1 VTAIA
6 IPDFVQ
12 ELVLRSGPFASAY
25 LDATR
30 AKEQG
35 GREIE
40 LRWQELRADLAAQGA
55 DEAGLAAMDAAAGG
69 QWDVP
74 GTRGQLMVAVGGSL
88 VCDRLLP
95 RPPVRPLA
103 RWSPLPHLMPY
114 LAQSGPRVAHV
125 LVVAD
130 RTGADIATAT
140 GEAAEQR
147 PTEWETV
154 AGSAQYPVH
163 KTSTVDWSERHFQLR
178 VENSWERNARDVA
191 GEVGKRAA
199 DVAAELVVLAG
210 DETARAL
217 LRDELPGVLGP
228 QVEVV
233 DVAAGGRAAGSSPAA
248 LDEAVHDAL
257 LQQTWRRRREMLEHL
272 QQNVGRGDYA
282 VTGVTDVLA
291 AVRRSQV
298 DTVIISDDPTST
310 LTAWIG
316 PEPLHLG
323 SSRDELRE
331 LGVADPQQD
340 RFDSALLRAV
350 VGSGARL
357 LITPNAHDYVRDGI
371 AALLRYTDAS
381 TPAP

>member
-1 VTAIA
+1 
-6 IPDFVQ
+6 
-12 ELVLRSGPFASAY
+12 
-25 LDATR
+25 
-30 AKEQG
+30 
-35 GREIE
+35 
-40 LRWQELRADLAAQGA
+40 
-55 DEAGLAAMDAAAGG
+55 
-69 QWDVP
+69 
-74 GTRGQLMVAVGGSL
+74 
-88 VCDRLLP
+88 
-95 RPPVRPLA
+95 
-103 RWSPLPHLMPY
+103 
-114 LAQSGPRVAHV
+114 
-125 LVVAD
+125 
-130 RTGADIATAT
+130 
-140 GEAAEQR
+140 
-147 PTEWETV
+147 
-154 AGSAQYPVH
+154 
-163 KTSTVDWSERHFQLR
+163 
-178 VENSWERNARDVA
+178 
-191 GEVGKRAA
+191 
-199 DVAAELVVLAG
+199 
-210 DETARAL
+210 
-217 LRDELPGVLGP
+217 
-228 QVEVV
+228 
-233 DVAAGGRAAGSSPAA
+233 
-248 LDEAVHDAL
+248 
-257 LQQTWRRRREMLEHL
+257 MLEHL